1 MAYSTCSFNPIE
13 DEAVVAS
20 LLSRYPCAHACSRFQ
35 SALLCLLHCFL
46 RLAVRIWR
54 CGLVR
59 SGAGSGGELGA
70 HAGFSPSFSFFSAHF
85 PASPDG
91 PSLTVPFYFIECEG
105 VCETHTRGRRSASSR

>member
-35 SALLCLLHCFL
+35 SALLCLLHCFFL
-46 RLAVRIWR
+46 LPPPPT
-54 CGLVR
+54 LY
-59 SGAGSGGELGA
+59 
-70 HAGFSPSFSFFSAHF
+70 P
-85 PASPDG
+85 P
-91 PSLTVPFYFIECEG
+91 PSLSFQLTSPLPHSLFPTVPFHFIECEG